1 MLKCH
6 MPTRIRGVDMKRGD
20 HILSVA
26 YLRPCHGKGLEK
38 GYMEH
43 VIIIFV
49 TSCRMS
55 LSTNCHGE
63 FKKRLCRHIYFGPSC
78 RIIHV

>member
-1 MLKCH
+1 MLKFH
-6 MPTRIRGVDMKRGD
+6 MPTRIRGVNMKRGD
-20 HILSVA
+20 HILSFA

-38 GYMEH
+38 DYMEH

-55 LSTNCHGE
+55 LSTNCHAMVSLRNDCVATSILSLPV
-63 FKKRLCRHIYFGPSC
+63 K
-78 RIIHV
+78 